1 MQDEPAQQEQTVD
14 VVDTAVA
21 AADEPAAEQAAPS
34 EEKPAKRTRKP
45 RAKKKVED
53 TPDEGVEAVAEPA
66 MSAETAVVEEVK
78 PKRKRAPRKT
88 KAQKEAE
95 AAAAA
100 TEDGAGGSIADAE
113 QTTESPAAPSQAA
126 DMQAPAEMADAPVEP
141 SKSKKRGWWSI
152 GK

>member
-100 TEDGAGGSIADAE
+100 TEDGAGGSSADAE

-126 DMQAPAEMADAPVEP
+126 NMQAPAEMADAPVEP